1 MPYKDQLTQREFQ
14 KKHYA
19 DNKEMYKQR
28 LAARKKENGDYI
40 KLVRSSGCKICGYN
54 KCDAALDFHHLDGNE
69 KERGIARAKKDFC
82 LETLK
87 KEIAKCIVVC
97 ANCHRE
103 IHAGVVKLEE
113 THQT

>member
-1 MPYKDQLTQREFQ
+1 MPYKDQLTQKEFQ

-19 DNKEMYKQR
+19 DNKEKYKQR
-28 LAARKKENGDYI
+28 NIDRRLENGAYI
-40 KLVRSSGCKICGYN
+40 ESVKSSGCKICGYN
-54 KCDAALDFHHLDGNE
+54 KCKDALDFHHLDGE
-69 KERGIARAKKDFC
+69 AKDRAVSRAKKDFC

-103 IHAGVVKLEE
+103 IHAGVAKLAE